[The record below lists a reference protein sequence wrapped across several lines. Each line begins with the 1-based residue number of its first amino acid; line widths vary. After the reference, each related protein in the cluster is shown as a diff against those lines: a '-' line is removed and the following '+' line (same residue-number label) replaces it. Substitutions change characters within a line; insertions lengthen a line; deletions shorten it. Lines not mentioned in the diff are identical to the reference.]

1 MKAITD
7 VMLLVVLVLL
17 SPLIAIA
24 SLNTILEQANVAVSI
39 PHNLWT
45 YLSVYG
51 LLVVFKG
58 GDSAS

>member
-1 MKAITD
+1 MKDIRD
-7 VMLLVVLVLL
+7 VMLFVALVLL

-24 SLNTILEQANVAVSI
+24 SLNTILEQANVAMYI

-45 YLSVYG
+45 YLSVHG

-58 GDSAS
+58 GK

>member
-1 MKAITD
+1 MKAITNI
-7 VMLLVVLVLL
+7 MLIVLLILL

-24 SLNTILEQANVAVSI
+24 SLNTILEQANVAMYI

-58 GDSAS
+58 GE

>member
-1 MKAITD
+1 MKSITD
-7 VMLLVVLVLL
+7 IMFFVALVLL

-24 SLNTILEQANVAVSI
+24 SLNTILEQANVAMYI

-51 LLVVFKG
+51 LIVVFKG
-58 GDSAS
+58 GE

>member
-1 MKAITD
+1 MKAITG
-7 VMLLVVLVLL
+7 VMLFVALVLL

-24 SLNTILEQANVAVSI
+24 SLNTILEQANVAIYI

-51 LLVVFKG
+51 LVVVFKG
-58 GDSAS
+58 GE